1 MKIRRIG
8 LAAVILLVFGSLTL
22 VGAQAQVEDFS
33 PISADTLLD
42 PDPADWLMWRRTYD
56 AWGYSP
62 LDQINRDNVGDL
74 ELAWAW
80 NMVDGRQETTPLVYN
95 GVLYLHNQGDLVQ
108 ALDAASG
115 DLIWSYQRD
124 LPGNLANTSSSIVR
138 TMALANDYLYFVSG
152 DMFLVALDA
161 ASGQVAFETSL
172 GDWEEDFRVTGGP
185 LIVGDVVVTGVSG
198 CGGAQPGGC
207 YITGHDANSGES
219 LWRFNTIAEDGD
231 AGDTWNNIPF
241 ESRFGSSAWNIGS
254 YDPELDLVYWST
266 GQPYPWIAEMS
277 GLLPLEEGANNNALY
292 TDSTLA
298 LRPETGELVW
308 YHQWLPNDTWD
319 LDYAYEQVLV
329 DLEVDGETVPALVA
343 VGKLGIVEAIDRRT
357 GDWLW
362 AVETV
367 YQNVVQDIDA
377 ETGSKT
383 INPASVPAIG
393 ETTVNCP
400 ADPGARTWAATAYS
414 PLTGALYLPMQEFCS
429 DTTPNPL
436 GAGEVY
442 TGGGRATFA
451 RRPVPGSD
459 GNIGVV
465 AAVDLTDQEISWEHR
480 MRPANGGS
488 AALATGGGLVFTGNL
503 GRYFFAMDDTTGEVL
518 WETRLS
524 SVPNGYPITYS
535 VDGDQY
541 IAVPVGYG
549 SGPTGAFSPLTPE
562 IVNTPGGAALFVFK
576 LR

>member
-377 ETGSKT
+377 ETGIKT
-383 INPASVPAIG
+383 INPASIPAIG

>member
-80 NMVDGRQETTPLVYN
+80 NMVDGRQETTPLVYH

-277 GLLPLEEGANNNALY
+277 GLLPLEEGANNDALY

>member
-80 NMVDGRQETTPLVYN
+80 NMVDGRQETTPLVYH